1 MSDELASSSGIV
13 LEGIDDVEDYGWE
26 NHGVGS
32 LPWDRYSHVYDLM
45 ENGNQAF
52 RENRFEEAI
61 NNYSRANN
69 MKPGDPV
76 ILGNRCASYMR
87 ICQFLKRRS
96 PTTSEDRPLNGLDMT
111 TLAELALKDAERLV
125 SLQNNE
131 VRSYILKTN
140 ALILLERY
148 EVAWDIILSGLQ
160 IDPFSAILR
169 AALRSLERRPSSVV
183 RTRGHEGTDRTD
195 DFDCTLCLKLLY
207 EPITTPCGHSFC
219 RSCLF
224 QTMDR
229 SNKCPLCRTVL
240 FISPRTCA
248 ISVTLNNIIQKN
260 FPEEYDE
267 RRAEHD
273 SLIHLGNDMI
283 PLFVMDVVIPCQK
296 FPLHIFE
303 PRYRLM
309 VRRIMEGNH
318 RMGMVIR
325 GPATDSVADFACE
338 VEITECEPLPDGR
351 FVLEIESRRRFR
363 ILRSW
368 DQDGYRMA
376 EVEWAQDVP
385 PREAREREELQE
397 LTNNAAAYARSW
409 LSTAKEATRDRR
421 RLEMLYNVE
430 AMVPNTR
437 DPERFSFWVRFFLL
451 IVFDDIMTAN
461 SYCCTAC
468 YSVESKA
475 FGKTGTAANPRHGRG
490 LESWAETRLSWQNG
504 VEVEPH
510 PHVSGNNKWFENVC
524 DCETRFRFGFE
535 NSKEKDDGQKGVEV
549 EPYMHDVIWKVQ
561 CSYLQ
566 IHELL
571 QSQWLDL
578 LGTYMDILPL
588 TTLHLSFPQLVLVH
602 ASAIPRTSHIDF
614 IRTKEC

>member
-13 LEGIDDVEDYGWE
+13 LEGIDDVEDYVWE

-32 LPWDRYSHVYDLM
+32 LSLDRYSHVYDLM
-45 ENGNQAF
+45 ENGNRAF

-96 PTTSEDRPLNGLDMT
+96 PTASEDRPLNGLDMT

-125 SLQNNE
+125 SLQKNE

-183 RTRGHEGTDRTD
+183 QTRGHEGTDRTD

-219 RSCLF
+219 RSCLL

-325 GPATDSVADFACE
+325 DPATDSVADFACE

-376 EVEWAQDVP
+376 EVEWVQDVP
-385 PREAREREELQE
+385 PRDAREREDLQE

-430 AMVPNTR
+430 AMMPNTR
-437 DPERFSFWVRFFLL
+437 DPQRFSFWLATLSNRRPSEKLELL
-451 IVFDDIMTAN
+451 RIRD
-461 SYCCTAC
+461 
-468 YSVESKA
+468 
-475 FGKTGTAANPRHGRG
+475 TGERIRRG
-490 LESWAETRLSWQNG
+490 L
-504 VEVEPH
+504 
-510 PHVSGNNKWFENVC
+510 
-524 DCETRFRFGFE
+524 
-535 NSKEKDDGQKGVEV
+535 
-549 EPYMHDVIWKVQ
+549 I
-561 CSYLQ
+561 YL
-566 IHELL
+566 
-571 QSQWLDL
+571 
-578 LGTYMDILPL
+578 
-588 TTLHLSFPQLVLVH
+588 
-602 ASAIPRTSHIDF
+602 RTEAQGH
-614 IRTKEC
+614 R

>member
-1 MSDELASSSGIV
+1 MSDETASSSGIV
-13 LEGIDDVEDYGWE
+13 LEGIDDVEDYVWANE
-26 NHGVGS
+26 GVGS
-32 LPWDRYSHVYDLM
+32 LPWDRYSLVYDHV
-45 ENGNQAF
+45 ENGNRAF

-61 NNYSRANN
+61 NNYTRANN
-69 MKPGDPV
+69 MKPGDHV
-76 ILGNRCASYMR
+76 ILGNRSAAYMR
-87 ICQFLKRRS
+87 ISQFLKRRS
-96 PTTSEDRPLNGLDMT
+96 PTASEYGPLNGLDMT
-111 TLAELALKDAERLV
+111 TLAELALKDAERLT
-125 SLQNNE
+125 SMQNNA
-131 VRSYILKTN
+131 VRSFILKAN

-148 EVAWDIILSGLQ
+148 EMARDIIHSGLQ
-160 IDPFSAILR
+160 LDPFSDILR
-169 AALRSLERRPSSVV
+169 VSLRSLESMPSSLM
-183 RTRGHEGTDRTD
+183 RTRGHEVSERSD

-260 FPEEYDE
+260 FPEEYAE
-267 RRAEHD
+267 RKSEHD
-273 SLIHLGNDMI
+273 SLINLGNDLI

-296 FPLHIFE
+296 IPLHIFE

-325 GPATDSVADFACE
+325 DPTTDSIADFACE

-376 EVEWAQDVP
+376 ELEWVQDIP
-385 PREAREREELQE
+385 PTDARDREDLQE

-421 RLEMLYNVE
+421 RLETLCNVE
-430 AMVPNTR
+430 AMMPNSQ
-437 DPERFSFWVRFFLL
+437 DPERFSFWLATLSNRRPSERLELL
-451 IVFDDIMTAN
+451 RIRD
-461 SYCCTAC
+461 
-468 YSVESKA
+468 
-475 FGKTGTAANPRHGRG
+475 TGERIRRG
-490 LESWAETRLSWQNG
+490 LIYLKAEEQGCR
-504 VEVEPH
+504 
-510 PHVSGNNKWFENVC
+510 
-524 DCETRFRFGFE
+524 
-535 NSKEKDDGQKGVEV
+535 
-549 EPYMHDVIWKVQ
+549 VQ
-561 CSYLQ
+561 
-566 IHELL
+566 
-571 QSQWLDL
+571 
-578 LGTYMDILPL
+578 
-588 TTLHLSFPQLVLVH
+588 
-602 ASAIPRTSHIDF
+602 
-614 IRTKEC
+614 